1 MILDEAFTL
10 LNGVKIPKLGLGT
23 WMIEAKKAA
32 QAVRDAVEIGYRHI
46 DTAEA
51 YGNER
56 SVGEGVRA
64 SGVARDKIFGRPSW
78 RPHSR
83 PMSRQRLALTAP

>member
-10 LNGVKIPKLGLGT
+10 LNGVKIPKLGLGA

-64 SGVARDKIFGRPSW
+64 SGVAHDGEEVLQDVLGMDGSW
-78 RPHSR
+78 LGHRCLR
-83 PMSRQRLALTAP
+83 